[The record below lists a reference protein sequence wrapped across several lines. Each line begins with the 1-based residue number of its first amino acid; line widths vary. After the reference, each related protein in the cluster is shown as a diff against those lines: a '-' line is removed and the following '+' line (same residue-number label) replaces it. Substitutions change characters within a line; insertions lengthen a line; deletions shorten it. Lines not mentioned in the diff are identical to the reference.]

1 MDVENIIVWN
11 VQGLNKKAHGDSVRE
26 LIATTRPDIIYLQE
40 TKIQAFTDRILLSML
55 GTELDRHVTLPAQ
68 GTCGGILIAWK
79 GNVCREITS
88 RVDSHSASVLFNSSN
103 G

>member
-1 MDVENIIVWN
+1 MCED
-11 VQGLNKKAHGDSVRE
+11 
-26 LIATTRPDIIYLQE
+26 LIRRHMETRSESSSLQE

-55 GTELDRHVTLPAQ
+55 GTELDRYVALPAQ
-68 GTCGGILIAWK
+68 GTRGGILIAWK

-88 RVDSHSASVLFNSSN
+88 RVDSHSVSVLFNSSN